1 MLSAFQSF
9 AVACSVK
16 IENRNAHNANIAL
29 FIRAKIAKKIERK
42 DFDTIIY
49 FRIRSKQFYF
59 AMYCLMRM
67 LVTGWFSIE
76 NLFKNSAFVPFEQ
89 PFLHR
94 FYDNKIKT

>member
-59 AMYCLMRM
+59 AMHRLARM
-67 LVTGWFSIE
+67 LITIWFSVE
-76 NLFKNSAFVPFEQ
+76 NLLKTVLLCPLDNLFHTAFTT
-89 PFLHR
+89 
-94 FYDNKIKT
+94 IK

>member
-16 IENRNAHNANIAL
+16 IEKRNAHNANIAL
-29 FIRAKIAKKIERK
+29 FIRAKIAKKTERK

-49 FRIRSKQFYF
+49 FCICSKLFYF
-59 AMYCLMRM
+59 AMYCLMGI
-67 LVTGWFSIE
+67 LVIGWFSVE
-76 NLFKNSAFVPFEQ
+76 NLFENSAFVPFEQ

-94 FYDNKIKT
+94 FYDNKIKM

>member
-1 MLSAFQSF
+1 MLSAFHSF

-16 IENRNAHNANIAL
+16 IEKRNAHNANIAL
-29 FIRAKIAKKIERK
+29 FIRAKIAKKTERK

-49 FRIRSKQFYF
+49 FRICSKQFYF

-67 LVTGWFSIE
+67 LVTDWFLAE
-76 NLFKNSAFVPFEQ
+76 NPFKNSACVSFEQ
-89 PFLHR
+89 PFSHR

>member
-16 IENRNAHNANIAL
+16 IEKRNAHNANIAL
-29 FIRAKIAKKIERK
+29 FIRAKIAKKTERK

-59 AMYCLMRM
+59 AMYCLARM
-67 LVTGWFSIE
+67 LVTIWLSVE
-76 NLFKNSAFVPFEQ
+76 NLLKNSAFVPFEQ

>member
-16 IENRNAHNANIAL
+16 IEKRNAYNANIAL

-49 FRIRSKQFYF
+49 FRICSKQFYF
-59 AMYCLMRM
+59 AIYCLARM
-67 LVTGWFSIE
+67 LVTIWLSVE
-76 NLFKNSAFVPFEQ
+76 NLLKIVLLCPLNNLFYTAFTT
-89 PFLHR
+89 
-94 FYDNKIKT
+94 IK

>member
-16 IENRNAHNANIAL
+16 IEKRNAHNANIVL
-29 FIRAKIAKKIERK
+29 FMCAKIAKKTERK

-49 FRIRSKQFYF
+49 FRICSKQFYF
-59 AMYCLMRM
+59 AMYCLAKM
-67 LVTGWFSIE
+67 LVTIWLSVE